1 MRTGL
6 FDLDALIRLLRD
18 AHDVRI
24 GTFGD
29 DAAPRT
35 VILRHDV
42 DVDPDAA
49 RRFAE
54 ELRDARIRS
63 TFFVR
68 CRAPFYNLASPA
80 VSAAIGE
87 IAAAGHSIGLHWE
100 GSGEAEASLARSVS
114 ADHAL
119 FARLLPAG
127 VVASPYV
134 SLHRPSPAAL
144 GARLDLPL
152 VSAYGPPFFGVDGA
166 AYFSDSAAR
175 FDPERLRALL
185 DDPSWRTLQLLAHP
199 EWWVIPGE
207 TRKDVVRELMA
218 RHTSQR
224 ETWLRDEIETFR
236 DPHDPRG

>member
-6 FDLDALIRLLRD
+6 FDLEVLIRILRD

-54 ELRDARIRS
+54 VLRDARVRG
-63 TFFVR
+63 TFFIR
-68 CRAPFYNLASPA
+68 CRAPFYNLANSS
-80 VSAAIGE
+80 VSATVGE
-87 IAAAGHSIGLHWE
+87 IAAAGHSIALHWE
-100 GSGEAEASLARSVS
+100 GSQEAEASLSRSVA

-119 FARLLPAG
+119 FTRLLPQG

-134 SLHRPSPAAL
+134 SLHRPPPAAL
-144 GARLDLPL
+144 GARLDPPL
-152 VSAYGPPFFGVDGA
+152 ISAYGPPFFGVDGA
-166 AYFSDSAAR
+166 AYFSDSGAR
-175 FDPERLRALL
+175 FDPERLRTLL
-185 DDPSWRTLQLLAHP
+185 ADPSWRTLQLLAHP
-199 EWWVIPGE
+199 EWWMIHGE
-207 TRKDVVRELMA
+207 DRKDVVQELLA
-218 RHTSQR
+218 RHTAQR
-224 ETWLRDEIETFR
+224 RTWLRDEVETFR